1 MGVADVSP
9 REDAIDEEHLIV
21 GGATFSEHVSPN
33 HAGLKPEL
41 ENNFNDGV
49 KSTYHYHDL
58 VNQRQ
63 DYKDNY
69 RNQIK
74 AYRNSNHSFSVS

>member
-1 MGVADVSP
+1 MGAAVDSP
-9 REDAIDEEHLIV
+9 RENPLDEEQLIV
-21 GGATFSEHVSPN
+21 GGATFSEHASPN

-41 ENNFNDGV
+41 EKSPQDGV
-49 KSTYHYHDL
+49 KSTYVYHDL